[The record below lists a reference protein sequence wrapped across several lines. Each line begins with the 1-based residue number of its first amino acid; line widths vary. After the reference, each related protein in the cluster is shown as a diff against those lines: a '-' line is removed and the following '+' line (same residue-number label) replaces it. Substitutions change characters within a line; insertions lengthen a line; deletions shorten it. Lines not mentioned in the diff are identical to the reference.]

1 MLLTLDIGNTR
12 AKLVSFVDGHPR
24 LEAACAVSELPA
36 AFAAIAAHRPRSHFA
51 PLVQRGCRRYSSSK
65 PCWRAPGWPTRRL
78 VAAAEVGGVR
88 LAYRTPHTLGV
99 DRLAA
104 VLGARSLQ
112 PQGHLLVIDAGTCIT
127 FDVLLADG
135 RYIGGNISPG
145 LSMRLAA
152 MHAHTA
158 RLPLVDRGRT
168 CPCVGLDTPHCPA
181 QWSGA
186 RHCL

>member
-36 AFAAIAAHRPRSHFA
+36 AFAGIAAHRPEVTSLRWCSVGA
-51 PLVQRGCRRYSSSK
+51 DDALVEALLART
-65 PCWRAPGWPTRRL
+65 GWPTRRL

-112 PQGHLLVIDAGTCIT
+112 PQGNLIV
-127 FDVLLADG
+127 F
-135 RYIGGNISPG
+135 Y
-145 LSMRLAA
+145 
-152 MHAHTA
+152 
-158 RLPLVDRGRT
+158 
-168 CPCVGLDTPHCPA
+168 
-181 QWSGA
+181 
-186 RHCL
+186 